1 MSAHRQTVGVA
12 DAWATLGGV
21 TAEDRYLVVNPFFH
35 SFGYKI
41 GIVVGLLTGATL
53 YPMATFD
60 VEETMRIVE
69 SERITV
75 LPGAPTIYQSL
86 LAAPGRAGRDLSSL
100 RLAVTGAAV
109 VPVVLI
115 ERMREQPPDGLG
127 IDHVVTAFGMTEAVV
142 ATMCREGDPA
152 ELVATTC
159 GRAIPGME
167 TRIVA
172 PGDDGAGELLLRG
185 EHVMLGYLDDPAA
198 TAEAIDAD
206 GWLHTGDVGRLDEA
220 GNLTITD
227 RLKDMYIS
235 GGFNVYPAE
244 VEQALAR
251 LDGVVDAAVVGVPDE
266 RLGEVGTA
274 YVVVADGA
282 RLDADDVIAFCRE
295 RLANFKVPRAVAFVD
310 ALPRNLSGKVL
321 KTELQASRQA
331 LRAFLTRRTLM
342 DLDLT
347 DAERAFRDEARQ
359 WLAANVPA
367 EPLPSMDTAAGFRA
381 HQAWEAR
388 LAEARWSVVS
398 WPRGYHGRDASL
410 VEWVL
415 FEEEYHRAG
424 APGRVSQNGIFLLA
438 PILFDHGTQEQ
449 QDRFLP
455 SMATGEQVW
464 AQAWSEPEAGSDL
477 ASLTSSARRDESRGG
492 WVLNGQ
498 KTWSSR
504 AAFAH
509 WGFGLFR
516 SDLPGIEPPRACP
529 AAPGPDL
536 LPVPARRRRHHGP
549 ADRAARRRGRVR
561 RALLPGRL
569 RAGLRRARG
578 TR

>member
-1 MSAHRQTVGVA
+1 MADILFTSGTTGLSKGAMSAHRQTVGVA

-60 VEETMRIVE
+60 AEETMRIVE

-86 LAAPGRAGRDLSSL
+86 LAAAGRAGRDLSSL

-109 VPVVLI
+109 VPIVLI
-115 ERMREQPPDGLG
+115 ERMREQPPGGLG

-295 RLANFKVPRAVAFVD
+295 RLANFKVPRRVAFVD

-321 KTELQASRQA
+321 KNELR
-331 LRAFLTRRTLM
+331 
-342 DLDLT
+342 
-347 DAERAFRDEARQ
+347 
-359 WLAANVPA
+359 
-367 EPLPSMDTAAGFRA
+367 GFETGA
-381 HQAWEAR
+381 AR
-388 LAEARWSVVS
+388 L
-398 WPRGYHGRDASL
+398 PQ
-410 VEWVL
+410 
-415 FEEEYHRAG
+415 
-424 APGRVSQNGIFLLA
+424 P
-438 PILFDHGTQEQ
+438 
-449 QDRFLP
+449 
-455 SMATGEQVW
+455 
-464 AQAWSEPEAGSDL
+464 PEGS
-477 ASLTSSARRDESRGG
+477 
-492 WVLNGQ
+492 
-498 KTWSSR
+498 
-504 AAFAH
+504 
-509 WGFGLFR
+509 
-516 SDLPGIEPPRACP
+516 
-529 AAPGPDL
+529 
-536 LPVPARRRRHHGP
+536 
-549 ADRAARRRGRVR
+549 
-561 RALLPGRL
+561 
-569 RAGLRRARG
+569 
-578 TR
+578 